1 MALKLELFPLSEEE
15 EDWTYNHRIHRMID
29 GIGLLLV
36 CNRVIDIA
44 EVVDGL
50 LKVGFKANTN
60 SFYLFTL
67 DWRDNFV
74 RRCAVFIAIFFQI
87 SSSRI
92 RMSNIVI

>member
-1 MALKLELFPLSEEE
+1 MQTFTALCRLEWRYSQLDGNGLQFLANYLALKLELFPLSEEE

-50 LKVGFKANTN
+50 LKVGFKANTK
-60 SFYLFTL
+60 
-67 DWRDNFV
+67 
-74 RRCAVFIAIFFQI
+74 
-87 SSSRI
+87 
-92 RMSNIVI
+92 